1 MDDSPPRSSKV
12 GAARK
17 LVPPLLLLTV
27 LLPVL
32 RIATKATIE
41 PADFTFNNGTEVQ
54 GLDPATVTGIPE
66 GRVMRA
72 LYEGLYIKHPRTLEP
87 IPGMAESYE
96 LSDDGLTYTFH
107 IRKNAKWTN
116 GDPVTAHD
124 FEYSWERFLNPET
137 AAEYAYQLWYVR
149 GAKQYTLLPSDYYY
163 VPGDSGVW
171 VREMEEGVIRCGVNG
186 YALGAKGSEGEV
198 ALSVTAAIGSALE
211 RGAPMLS
218 LGERNFGLPLAGEL
232 SASNTEL
239 ATKLEDL
246 LDDPYEN
253 GWVVELKV
261 DPAALA
267 AAIQSGDLQAGESY
281 RKETIWPSEV
291 GIRAVEDHTLVVE
304 LDYPTAFFLQLCA
317 FYPLFPINPRSLEEA
332 KVRWPET
339 YTLEWLQPGYIV
351 TNGPYRLKDRRVND
365 RLRLAK
371 NEDYWDADNVAFNT
385 IDILTVENY
394 ATMLNLYLTGGVDWI
409 DRISTNQVPR
419 LLPRED
425 FIPIPYLGTYFFRVN
440 VTKPPYDDPRV
451 RRALALTI
459 DRRAICEKIMKSG
472 QQPSFSLVPPGMAGY
487 EAGAST
493 MRHSPFKDDLSDYD
507 EAFAR
512 DIAEAH
518 ELIREAG
525 FGEGGEPFPTFEIH
539 YNTSEAHRDIA
550 EVVADSW
557 KRNLGLDARLLN
569 QEWKVYLDTQQN
581 LGYDVSRSA
590 WIGDYVD
597 PNTFLDMFVTGN
609 ENNKT
614 GWGNADYDAL
624 IASAATEFD
633 SVKRMEMLSKAE
645 SILMNELPILPIYFY
660 STQSMYNPRIGGF
673 YNNMLDEHFP
683 KHWYWMSDE
692 ELAERRAAQP
702 AEWVIAP
709 SPGPSEGLYAP
720 AHIPGAWD

>member
-1 MDDSPPRSSKV
+1 MDDSTSRNSNLRR
-12 GAARK
+12 ARR
-17 LVPPLLLLTV
+17 LVPPLLLLIV
-27 LLPVL
+27 LFPVL
-32 RIATKATIE
+32 RIATQATIE

-54 GLDPATVTGIPE
+54 GLDPATVTGVPE

-96 LSDDGLTYTFH
+96 LSEDRLTYTFH
-107 IRKNAKWTN
+107 IRKGAKWTN

-124 FEYSWERFLNPET
+124 FEYSWERFLHPET
-137 AAEYAYQLWYVR
+137 AAEYAYQLWYAR

-163 VPGDSGVW
+163 VPGELGVW
-171 VREMEEGVIRCGVNG
+171 VRKLEDGLIRVGVSG
-186 YALGAKGSEGEV
+186 YALGADGSEGEV
-198 ALSVTAAIGSALE
+198 NMTVGAAVGAALAK
-211 RGAPMLS
+211 GAPLLS
-218 LGERNFGLPLAGEL
+218 RPGQSYALPIDGEL
-232 SASNTEL
+232 TALNEELETEIE
-239 ATKLEDL
+239 KLL
-246 LDDPYEN
+246 NDPYEN
-253 GWVVELKV
+253 GWVAELVV

-267 AAIQSGDLQAGESY
+267 AAIEAGELQDGESY
-281 RKETIWPSEV
+281 RKQTIWPHEV
-291 GIRAVEDHTLVVE
+291 GIRATDDHTLVVN
-304 LDYPTAFFLQLCA
+304 LNYPTVFFLQLCA
-317 FYPLFPINPRSLEEA
+317 FYPLFPINQRSLEEA
-332 KVRWPET
+332 KKRWPET

-351 TNGPYRLKDRRVND
+351 TNGPYLLKDRRVND

-394 ATMLNLYLTGGVDWI
+394 ATMLNLYLTGSVDWI

-425 FIPIPYLGTYFFRVN
+425 FNPIPYLGTYFFRVN

-472 QQPSFSLVPPGMAGY
+472 QKPSFSLVPPGMAGY

-493 MRHSPFKDDLSDYD
+493 MRHSPFKDDLSDYE

-518 ELIREAG
+518 ALIKEAG

-614 GWGNADYDAL
+614 GWGNAEYDAL
-624 IASAATEFD
+624 VSGAATEFD
-633 SVKRMEMLSKAE
+633 PVKRMEMLSKAE
-645 SILMNELPILPIYFY
+645 SILMEELPILPIYFY

-673 YNNMLDEHFP
+673 FDNMLDEHFP

-702 AEWVIAP
+702 AEWVLAP
-709 SPGPSEGLYAP
+709 TPGPKAGLHAP